1 MGVATIRLKTW
12 VNAWVTSRRM
22 HEETQLDCLF
32 GCRGC
37 TDTTAQYLQCRRLW
51 RSVLWS
57 RGASFL
63 HASLLERACLAHPT
77 RAQAND
83 LVVAFRIYHD
93 LKLSRLECVLSFL
106 EASDVRGLASLVKRI
121 ASAARQA
128 IG

>member
-1 MGVATIRLKTW
+1 MNKI
-12 VNAWVTSRRM
+12 
-22 HEETQLDCLF
+22 QLDCLF

-37 TDTTAQYLQCRRLW
+37 TDTAAHYLQYKRLG

-57 RGASFL
+57 RGASFF
-63 HASLLERACLAHPT
+63 HTSLLERACLAHPI

-106 EASDVRGLASLVKRI
+106 EASGVRGLAS
-121 ASAARQA
+121 
-128 IG
+128 